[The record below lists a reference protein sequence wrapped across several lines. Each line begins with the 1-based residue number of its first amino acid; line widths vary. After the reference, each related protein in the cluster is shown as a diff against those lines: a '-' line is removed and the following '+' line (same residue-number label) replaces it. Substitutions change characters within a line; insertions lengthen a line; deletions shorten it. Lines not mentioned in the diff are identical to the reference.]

1 MFLKYNFYTIVW
13 MLIILLLHLVTGEH
27 HSNVDFPH
35 FDKFIHFGMFA
46 FLSYLMIIGFLKQ
59 DRYSTLRFKAPMFT
73 LLVATIYAVLVE
85 SIQLFIP
92 IRTFDFLDLVADLV
106 GNVFGYYLF
115 VFVYKV
121 L

>member
-1 MFLKYNFYTIVW
+1 MFLKFNFYTIIW
-13 MLIILLLHLVTGEH
+13 MLIILLLHSVTGENH
-27 HSNVDFPH
+27 TNVDLPH

-46 FLSYLMIIGFLKQ
+46 FLSYLMVIGFSKQ
-59 DRYSTLRFKAPMFT
+59 DRYSHLRFNAPLFT
-73 LLVATIYAVLVE
+73 LIIATVYAVLVE

-92 IRTFDFLDLVADLV
+92 IRTFDLLDLVADLV